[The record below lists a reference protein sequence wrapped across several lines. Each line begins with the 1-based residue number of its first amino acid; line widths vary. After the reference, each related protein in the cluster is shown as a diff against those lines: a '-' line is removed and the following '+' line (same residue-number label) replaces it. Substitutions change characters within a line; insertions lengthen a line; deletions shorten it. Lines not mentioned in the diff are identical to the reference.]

1 MEALA
6 KYMQAL
12 FVIAALIAVFIVFI
26 VLSAAIVSSRYDQKL
41 EQQELQKEL
50 EAHRR
55 SGMAQ
60 KQN

>member
-6 KYMQAL
+6 KYMQVL

>member
-50 EAHRR
+50 EAHSK
-55 SGMAQ
+55 SGMTQ

>member
-1 MEALA
+1 
-6 KYMQAL
+6 MQAL

>member
-1 MEALA
+1 MYVLSI
-6 KYMQAL
+6 
-12 FVIAALIAVFIVFI
+12 VAALTAAFFVFLVI
-26 VLSAAIVSSRYDQKL
+26 SAAIVSSRYDQKL